1 MQVKLLFPERKPCIV
16 TTWVCFHPSKVY
28 CMATLCPVYLISE
41 SLCVFVNDF
50 PWMTVEP

>member
-1 MQVKLLFPERKPCIV
+1 MQVKLLFPERRPCIV
-16 TTWVCFHPSKVY
+16 TTWVCFHPSKVGILY
-28 CMATLCPVYLISE
+28 GYTLSCLISE